1 VQRVHMKMILQCAL
15 AEAVVKVPCVKRKDT
30 DPEPVFQIVRIH
42 AAHEKS
48 VVTDDLG
55 GDEFVDLIQKLRR
68 SVKFSKKAV
77 SCCDIRDGAAELVF
91 HGNDRHKIVVF

>member
-1 VQRVHMKMILQCAL
+1 MKMILQCAL
-15 AEAVVKVPCVKRKDT
+15 AEAVVKVPCVKREDT

-55 GDEFVDLIQKLRR
+55 GDEFIDLIQKSGW
-68 SVKFSKKAV
+68 SVNFCKETV
-77 SCCDIRDGAAELVF
+77 SCGDIRDGAAELVF